1 MNNEIGKN
9 AATLTIPAMSYQEL
23 AQPAPTVGAATA
35 QAAFASKAV
44 KVGAAEVV
52 EEPAIEA
59 APRVSVAVV
68 GDDLKFAPKVP
79 PRKPSAL
86 SVTELKKQG
95 ADFESVAGIIKG
107 CAQKDILKRFL
118 PFIYD
123 ERDFISYGEIRRF
136 LFVRGN
142 CIFVYGEKSDPLPL
156 YAIEIQNLRAEIEDP
171 KNPDK
176 YSFTVSPQANTNL
189 PSSDYTTVLLK
200 EKNSRKQSYQIT
212 FDTSKDKSLVKSFMD
227 VLSTNAKS
235 YGQVITAA
243 VADEKME
250 MKASGKN

>member
-1 MNNEIGKN
+1 
-9 AATLTIPAMSYQEL
+9 MSYQEL
-23 AQPAPTVGAATA
+23 AQPAPTVGAAKA

-52 EEPAIEA
+52 EEPTIEA

-79 PRKPSAL
+79 PQKPSAL

-95 ADFESVAGIIKG
+95 ADFESEAGIIKG
-107 CAQKDILKRFL
+107 RAHKDILKRLL

-142 CIFVYGEKSDPLPL
+142 CIFVYGEKSDPRPL

-200 EKNSRKQSYQIT
+200 EKNSKKQSYQIT
-212 FDTSKDKSLVKSFMD
+212 FDTSKDKSLVKRFMD
-227 VLSTNAKS
+227 VLSMNAKS

-243 VADEKME
+243 VVDEKME